1 MSSQTGNGRSLDA
14 IDRQF
19 KSHRKKAL
27 VKKYLIRILIILA
40 LLLFIAFSYTLWV
53 VSNVSARLAS
63 HLGRE
68 EAKKVLVER
77 EEKLEPI
84 TFLLLGSDTRGEERG
99 RADTIIVARLCPVE
113 KRLVLVSIPR
123 DYQVEI
129 PGYGTRKINAA
140 YALGGARLMIETVSQ
155 YLGIEI
161 NHYAVIDFQGF
172 KNVVDALGGVTIN
185 VEKRMYEK
193 GHSNINLYP
202 GVQRLNGDQALA
214 YVRFRHDREGDFGRI
229 RRQQQFLKAL
239 QDELL
244 KASSIP
250 KYPRIASII
259 AENVETDLSV
269 SDFLYL
275 ARFYSGLGK
284 VEFQAIMLP
293 GTPQTING
301 ASYVVPDEA
310 KVKII
315 MNNIINECSIPDAT
329 EMLDPAN
336 VTVRVFNGTGRAGL
350 ARAGSNYLKDF
361 GFRVLGAAD
370 ADNFDYLKTIIIYLP
385 GRENEARLVKEML
398 GFGEPVEAQGRYLD
412 MLKGAYTGVILGS
425 DAEEVDEIKERLPR

>member
-1 MSSQTGNGRSLDA
+1 MPSPTDSGKSLEA
-14 IDRQF
+14 IDREF
-19 KSHRKKAL
+19 KGYKKKTL
-27 VKKYLIRILIILA
+27 LKKYLIRILIILA
-40 LLLFIAFSYTLWV
+40 LLFFIVSSYTLWV

-84 TFLLLGSDTRGEERG
+84 TFLLLGSDSRGEDRG

-113 KRLVLVSIPR
+113 KRLVLISIPR
-123 DYQVEI
+123 DYRVEI
-129 PGYGTRKINAA
+129 PGYGVRKINAA
-140 YALGGARLMIETVSQ
+140 YALGGARLMIETVSK
-155 YLGIEI
+155 YLGIDI

-172 KNVVDALGGVTIN
+172 KNVVDALGGVTIY

-202 GVQRLNGDQALA
+202 GLQRLNGDQALA

-244 KASSIP
+244 KSSSIP
-250 KYPRIASII
+250 KYPRIANII

-269 SDFLYL
+269 GDFLYL

-284 VEFQAIMLP
+284 VDIQSIMLP
-293 GTPQTING
+293 GTPKTING

-315 MNNIINECSIPDAT
+315 MNNVINECSIPDAT

-336 VTVRVFNGTGRAGL
+336 VTVRVFNGTGAPGL

-361 GFRVLGAAD
+361 GFRVVGAAD
-370 ADNFDYLKTIIIYLP
+370 ADNFDYLKTLIVYLP
-385 GRENEARLVKEML
+385 GRENEAELVKEML
-398 GFGEPVEAQGRYLD
+398 GFGEMVEAQGKYLD
-412 MLKGAYTGVILGS
+412 MLKGAYTGVILGK
-425 DAEEVDEIKERLPR
+425 DAEEVEEIRERMPR